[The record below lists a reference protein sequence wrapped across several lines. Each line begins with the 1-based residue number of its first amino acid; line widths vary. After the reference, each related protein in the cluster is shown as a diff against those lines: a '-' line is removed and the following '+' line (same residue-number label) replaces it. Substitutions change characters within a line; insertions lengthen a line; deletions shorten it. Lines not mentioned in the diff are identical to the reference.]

1 MSFGQALIV
10 YFIDP
15 LLGLLILLIFVGVI
29 MSWLVAFNVLN
40 PHNQLVRAIWRFT
53 NAVTEPLLRPIRQVI
68 PPLGGMDFSPLI
80 LLLVVFFVRD
90 WLVRDQLFRLLG

>member
-1 MSFGQALIV
+1 MSFGQARIV

-53 NAVTEPLLRPIRQVI
+53 NAITEPLLRPIRQVI